1 MKRRLTLAIL
11 GTVVL
16 TLVLAGLVTL
26 AFAAIEA
33 RRSTERDL
41 RQQVADG
48 ADGLR
53 ELSEGNTNAG
63 PVLAAARQQAILRAL
78 RRTLRLEGASLMVFG
93 PAGNTADAPPDGV
106 STSDL
111 RLDELR
117 ADPDLVVSGHHGS
130 LVWAATSVVDSRRG
144 SAVLV
149 LTQSSSLDLGPTVRW
164 FLLASAATILLGALV
179 ASRLSRRLIQPL
191 RDADTATQRVAAGDL
206 TVRIPVPRRDDELA
220 DLARS
225 INSMATTLERSK
237 GLEQQFLL
245 SVSHD
250 LRTPLTSIRG
260 YAEAIADGT
269 APDSRAAADVILTE
283 SRRLERLV
291 RDLLDLAAAR
301 VATVHA
307 RSRRG
312 GSRRRRRRDGG
323 RIPAGRARRRR
334 RARDGRNRFG
344 RARPC
349 RSGRPD
355 RLAQVVANLVDN
367 AVKYACTQVA
377 VRVTRD
383 GVDAILVVDDDGPG
397 IAPEDLPHVFER
409 LYVSCHQPVRKETG
423 SGLGLAIVHE
433 LVGAM
438 DGTVTAEAAPA
449 GGARMSVRLRAV

>member
-16 TLVLAGLVTL
+16 TLVLAGLMTL

-63 PVLAAARQQAILRAL
+63 PVLSAARQQAILRAL
-78 RRTLRLEGASLMVFG
+78 RRTLRLEGAALMVFG
-93 PAGNTADAPPDGV
+93 PAGNTADAPPEGV
-106 STSDL
+106 SASDL

-206 TVRIPVPRRDDELA
+206 TARVPVPSRDDELA

-269 APDSRAAADVILTE
+269 APDSSAAADVILTE

-291 RDLLDLAAAR
+291 RDLLDLAR
-301 VATVHA
+301 LE
-307 RSRRG
+307 SRQFTLAI
-312 GSRRRRRRDGG
+312 SEVDLARRRRRDRG
-323 RIPAGRARRRR
+323 RLPAGRAGERH
-334 RARDGRNRFG
+334 RARDGRNRCR
-344 RARPC
+344 RARPR
-349 RSGRPD
+349 RSRPARTGGREP
-355 RLAQVVANLVDN
+355 RGQRAQV
-367 AVKYACTQVA
+367 
-377 VRVTRD
+377 R
-383 GVDAILVVDDDGPG
+383 
-397 IAPEDLPHVFER
+397 
-409 LYVSCHQPVRKETG
+409 
-423 SGLGLAIVHE
+423 
-433 LVGAM
+433 
-438 DGTVTAEAAPA
+438 
-449 GGARMSVRLRAV
+449 RAHR

>member
-11 GTVVL
+11 GTVVA
-16 TLVLAGLVTL
+16 TLLLAGLMTL

-41 RQQVADG
+41 RQQVTDV

-53 ELSEGNTNAG
+53 ELSEGNTAAG
-63 PVLAAARQQAILRAL
+63 PVLSAARQQAILRAL
-78 RRTLRLEGASLMVFG
+78 RRTLRLEGAALMVFG
-93 PAGNTADAPPDGV
+93 PGGNTTDSPPDGV
-106 STSDL
+106 SASDL
-111 RLDELR
+111 ELDRLQS
-117 ADPDLVVSGHHGS
+117 DPDLVISGHNGS
-130 LVWAATSVVDSRRG
+130 LVYAATSVVDARRG

-164 FLLASAATILLGALV
+164 FLVASAATVLLGALV
-179 ASRLSRRLIQPL
+179 ASRLSRRLTQPL
-191 RDADTATQRVAAGDL
+191 READAATHRVAAGDL
-206 TVRIPVPRRDDELA
+206 TARVPVPSGDDELA

-225 INSMATTLERSK
+225 INSMAATLERSK

-291 RDLLDLAAAR
+291 RDLLDLARLESRQFTLAVSEVDLVDIAA
-301 VATVHA
+301 ATVDGFRPDA
-307 RSRRG
+307 QANAIELTTTGAAG
-312 GSRRRRRRDGG
+312 GVVV
-323 RIPAGRARRRR
+323 RA
-334 RARDGRNRFG
+334 D
-344 RARPC
+344 
-349 RSGRPD
+349 PD

-367 AVKYACTQVA
+367 ALKYARANVT
-377 VRVTRD
+377 VRATRE
-383 GVDAILVVDDDGPG
+383 DATATLVVEDDGPG

-409 LYVSCHQPVRKETG
+409 LYVSRHEPVRHETG

-433 LVGAM
+433 LVVAM
-438 DGTVTAEAAPA
+438 GGTVTAEAAPA
-449 GGARMSVRLRAV
+449 GGARMAVRLPAI

>member
-16 TLVLAGLVTL
+16 TLVLAGLMTL

-63 PVLAAARQQAILRAL
+63 PVLSAARQQAILRAL
-78 RRTLRLEGASLMVFG
+78 RRTLRLEGAALMVFG
-93 PAGNTADAPPDGV
+93 PAGNTADAPPEGV
-106 STSDL
+106 SASDL

-130 LVWAATSVVDSRRG
+130 LVWAATSVLDSRRG

-206 TVRIPVPRRDDELA
+206 TARVPVPSRDDELA

-269 APDSRAAADVILTE
+269 APDSSAAADVILTE

-291 RDLLDLAAAR
+291 RDLLDLARLESRQFTLAISEVDLADVAA
-301 VATVHA
+301 ATV
-307 RSRRG
+307 
-312 GSRRRRRRDGG
+312 DGFRPDAQENG
-323 RIPAGRARRRR
+323 IELAMAGTGAGVLVRA
-334 RARDGRNRFG
+334 D
-344 RARPC
+344 
-349 RSGRPD
+349 PD

-367 AVKYACTQVA
+367 ALKYARTQVT
-377 VRVTRD
+377 VRVTRE
-383 GVDAILVVDDDGPG
+383 GIDAILVVDDDGPG
-397 IAPEDLPHVFER
+397 ISPEDLPHVFER
-409 LYVSCHQPVRKETG
+409 LYVSRHEPVRKETG

-433 LVGAM
+433 LAVAM
-438 DGTVTAEAAPA
+438 GGTVTAEAAPS